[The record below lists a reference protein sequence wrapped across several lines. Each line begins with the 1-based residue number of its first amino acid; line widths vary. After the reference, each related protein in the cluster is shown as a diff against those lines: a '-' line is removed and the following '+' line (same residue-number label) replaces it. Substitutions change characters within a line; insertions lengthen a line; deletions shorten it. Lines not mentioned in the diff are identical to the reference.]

1 MWRWSGVV
9 SLCSRCWLLGGAEG
23 CSDNSTVYLSNP
35 GVARCPR
42 QTWLVMALFFAYM
55 LITAI
60 MLVNLL
66 IAIFRFN
73 SLLEHCAQTT
83 TSSSVAEGPRD
94 AG

>member
-1 MWRWSGVV
+1 
-9 SLCSRCWLLGGAEG
+9 
-23 CSDNSTVYLSNP
+23 
-35 GVARCPR
+35 
-42 QTWLVMALFFAYM
+42 MALFFAYM

-73 SLLEHCAQTT
+73 CLLEHYVQTT
-83 TSSSVAEGPRD
+83 TSSAVAEGPRD